1 MGGTPVRLFCL
12 PYSCA
17 SAMTYSR
24 WRRKLPA
31 WLAVRSVE
39 LPGRGARMAEPLQTD
54 LASLAQQLARELHD
68 EVRQGPYAMLGH
80 SLGALLACEV
90 LYALR
95 ELGCPTPLGF
105 FACGTAAPSRRA
117 EYDRGFAEPKS
128 DAELIADLRDLQG
141 TPEEVLGN
149 RELMSL
155 TLPILRAD
163 FLLCGSYRHQRRPP
177 LACPI
182 RTLGGRE
189 DKASEEQLLA
199 WAEETRS
206 GFGLE
211 LFDGGHFF
219 IHQREAEVL
228 AVVERQVEAWRA
240 GQGAAAL
247 VVESAAIC

>member
-1 MGGTPVRLFCL
+1 MGNARRA
-12 PYSCA
+12 A
-17 SAMTYSR
+17 SAM
-24 WRRKLPA
+24 PGGQ
-31 WLAVRSVE
+31 E
-39 LPGRGARMAEPLQTD
+39 LRGA
-54 LASLAQQLARELHD
+54 
-68 EVRQGPYAMLGH
+68 QG
-80 SLGALLACEV
+80 EV
-90 LYALR
+90 LVKR
-95 ELGCPTPLGF
+95 ELG
-105 FACGTAAPSRRA
+105 SR
-117 EYDRGFAEPKS
+117 DRPKRRS
-128 DAELIADLRDLQG
+128 GCWICAS
-141 TPEEVLGN
+141 N
-149 RELMSL
+149 RS
-155 TLPILRAD
+155 
-163 FLLCGSYRHQRRPP
+163 QRRPP

>member
-1 MGGTPVRLFCL
+1 MPDAAGVLRLRHR
-12 PYSCA
+12 
-17 SAMTYSR
+17 SA
-24 WRRKLPA
+24 
-31 WLAVRSVE
+31 
-39 LPGRGARMAEPLQTD
+39 
-54 LASLAQQLARELHD
+54 
-68 EVRQGPYAMLGH
+68 
-80 SLGALLACEV
+80 
-90 LYALR
+90 
-95 ELGCPTPLGF
+95 
-105 FACGTAAPSRRA
+105 SRRA

-182 RTLGGRE
+182 QRLAAGRTRPARNSCWPGPR
-189 DKASEEQLLA
+189 KPAA
-199 WAEETRS
+199 V
-206 GFGLE
+206 GLE

>member
-1 MGGTPVRLFCL
+1 
-12 PYSCA
+12 
-17 SAMTYSR
+17 
-24 WRRKLPA
+24 
-31 WLAVRSVE
+31 
-39 LPGRGARMAEPLQTD
+39 
-54 LASLAQQLARELHD
+54 
-68 EVRQGPYAMLGH
+68 
-80 SLGALLACEV
+80 
-90 LYALR
+90 
-95 ELGCPTPLGF
+95 
-105 FACGTAAPSRRA
+105 AP
-117 EYDRGFAEPKS
+117 EG
-128 DAELIADLRDLQG
+128 
-141 TPEEVLGN
+141 VLGS
-149 RELMSL
+149 RELMGL
-155 TLPILRAD
+155 TRPIRRAD

-206 GFGLE
+206 GFELE

-247 VVESAAIC
+247 AVESAAIC

>member
-1 MGGTPVRLFCL
+1 
-12 PYSCA
+12 
-17 SAMTYSR
+17 
-24 WRRKLPA
+24 
-31 WLAVRSVE
+31 
-39 LPGRGARMAEPLQTD
+39 
-54 LASLAQQLARELHD
+54 
-68 EVRQGPYAMLGH
+68 
-80 SLGALLACEV
+80 LGALLACEV

-128 DAELIADLRDLQG
+128 DAGLIAALRDLQG
-141 TPEEVLGN
+141 TREEVRGT
-149 RELMSL
+149 RELRSL
-155 TLPILRAD
+155 PLPTLRAD
-163 FLLCGSYRHQRRPP
+163 SLLCGSYRHQLRPP

-228 AVVERQVEAWRA
+228 AV
-240 GQGAAAL
+240 
-247 VVESAAIC
+247 